1 VRNAEL
7 AKPIPRCLV
16 YSRRHNNSGPFGF
29 CSAECQFCGPGI
41 FRDTTKPAAKRAAC
55 RSAERPLFCGAQWA
69 CGPRPPALLALI
81 PSQPI
86 GLKRAKPAPR
96 QLPRRAKV
104 AFARERY
111 RGSRAITEAE
121 RRTLPLIRCAVGRL
135 PGAAGRFEIGGYW
148 LARASSASLTRVSRS
163 SPGPLTRSGNS
174 SRRAFAPAWRS
185 IPSGSHPVQRQS
197 AAWAPSNFVA

>member
-1 VRNAEL
+1 LPSRSLAVWFIRGGIIIPAHSGFAARSASFAGRVYLGTQQNRPRSELLAVR
-7 AKPIPRCLV
+7 P
-16 YSRRHNNSGPFGF
+16 SGPF
-29 CSAECQFCGPGI
+29 
-41 FRDTTKPAAKRAAC
+41 
-55 RSAERPLFCGAQWA
+55 FCGAQWA

-96 QLPRRAKV
+96 QLPRKAKV

-148 LARASSASLTRVSRS
+148 LARASSASLTRVLRS